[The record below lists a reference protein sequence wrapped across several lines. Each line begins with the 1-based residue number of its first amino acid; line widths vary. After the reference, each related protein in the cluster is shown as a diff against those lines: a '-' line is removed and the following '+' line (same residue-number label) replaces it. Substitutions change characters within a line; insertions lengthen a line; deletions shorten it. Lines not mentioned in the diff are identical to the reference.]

1 MSATREEPIEIP
13 TSWHALEARPL
24 PGLVMVLGAT
34 DVGKSTLVSHLAKRW
49 AEAGHALARLDGD
62 PGQAR
67 LGPPTTMTL
76 EMRISG
82 KALCRRVFVGDVTPA
97 GHMLPLLVGA
107 AKLVQAAREAGAE
120 TILYD
125 TTGLIDPRQGG
136 AHLKWSKIDLLRPSA
151 LITLEKARELELI
164 LTPLRQRGWPE
175 IIPLKAAMAARRR
188 SIEER
193 RRGREA
199 AFRCTFEGAT
209 RLVLDLRSV
218 AVFPA
223 ANLDPNRLVA
233 LEDDRGWL
241 VGLGR
246 VEAWDEPLRRLSLWT
261 PVPSLEGVRTLRVGD
276 LLFEGRS
283 FRHRR
288 AAARFA

>member
-24 PGLVMVLGAT
+24 PGLVMVIGAT
-34 DVGKSTLVSHLAKRW
+34 DVGKSTLVGHLAKRW
-49 AEAGHALARLDGD
+49 AEAGHAVARLDGD

-76 EMRISG
+76 ELRNSG
-82 KALCRRVFVGDVTPA
+82 KARRLRVFVGDVTPA
-97 GHMLPLLVGA
+97 GHMLPLVLGA
-107 AKLVQAAREAGAE
+107 TRLVQAAQEAEAE

-136 AHLKWSKIDLLRPSA
+136 AHLKWSKVDLLRPSA
-151 LITLEKARELELI
+151 LITLEKDRELEFI

-175 IIPLKAAMAARRR
+175 IIPLKAAKAARRR

-199 AFRCTFEGAT
+199 AFRSTFEGAT
-209 RLVLDLRSV
+209 RLVLNLGSL

-223 ANLDPNRLVA
+223 ANLDPGRLIA
-233 LEDDRGWL
+233 LEDERGWL

-246 VEAWDEPLRRLSLWT
+246 VEAWDKRLGRLSLWT

-283 FRHRR
+283 YRHRR
-288 AAARFA
+288 ATARFA